1 MVLKRPY
8 LKLGKYTIMNYI
20 DKSWVLLFKQDVSK
34 NPRFFTNA
42 DEYLNYYN
50 ESDNDIYSILGE
62 AHQWEKKFDQ
72 YEFLLEYPQLVG
84 YNHWKQT
91 NFPLDEKQNKVPEGY
106 YNISNTW
113 INLDFGGL
121 IYNGRCSLLKGSIR
135 SSWWFYAIG
144 TKPNCGG
151 FGVDSIPGP
160 NTHDKIVLLWMRIP
174 TIKIQFINYR
184 ECSYIKNV
192 DIKFLFSSLILICK

>member
-1 MVLKRPY
+1 MLINRPY
-8 LKLGKYTIMNYI
+8 VQI
-20 DKSWVLLFKQDVSK
+20 DKYIFMNFIGESWVLLFRHDVSK
-34 NPRFFTNA
+34 NPRFLTSIS
-42 DEYLNYYN
+42 DYIDYYN

-72 YEFLLEYPQLVG
+72 YEFLLEYPELVG

-91 NFPLDEKQNKVPEGY
+91 NFPLDEKQSKVPEGY

-113 INLDFGGL
+113 IVYDFGGL
-121 IYNGRCSLLKGSIR
+121 IYNSACSLLKGSIT
-135 SSWWFYAIG
+135 SSMWYYAIG

-151 FGVDSIPGP
+151 LGASSIPGSSLR
-160 NTHDKIVLLWMRIP
+160 DKIVLLWMSIP
-174 TIKIQFINYR
+174 TIKIQFNNYR

-192 DIKFLFSSLILICK
+192 DIKFLFSSIILICK